1 LWKTTPPKSHEI
13 FHGIIVLRRETT
25 EGRGGAHMKIEST
38 AFGHEGKI
46 PSQYTCDGENIHP
59 PLSFSAVPS
68 QTRSLVLVVDDPDA
82 PSGTWVHWLLWNM
95 SLQVKSMGE
104 GVTPQGATEGTTS
117 FGATGYGGPCPL
129 DGEHRYFF
137 KLYALD
143 VEIELPKET
152 TKEKLE
158 EVMLGHVLDKGELIG
173 YYGK

>member
-1 LWKTTPPKSHEI
+1 
-13 FHGIIVLRRETT
+13 
-25 EGRGGAHMKIEST
+25 MKIEST

-82 PSGTWVHWLLWNM
+82 PSGTWVHWILWNI
-95 SLQVKSMGE
+95 SPRIKSIGE
-104 GVTPQGATEGTTS
+104 GNIPQGVAEGTTS
-117 FGATGYGGPCPL
+117 FGATGYGGPCPP

-143 VEIELPKET
+143 IEIELPKET

-173 YYGK
+173 YYSR

>member
-1 LWKTTPPKSHEI
+1 MCALWKTTPPKSHEI

-46 PSQYTCDGENIHP
+46 PSQ
-59 PLSFSAVPS
+59 
-68 QTRSLVLVVDDPDA
+68 
-82 PSGTWVHWLLWNM
+82 
-95 SLQVKSMGE
+95 SMGE

-143 VEIELPKET
+143 VEIELT
-152 TKEKLE
+152 
-158 EVMLGHVLDKGELIG
+158 
-173 YYGK
+173 

>member
-1 LWKTTPPKSHEI
+1 
-13 FHGIIVLRRETT
+13 
-25 EGRGGAHMKIEST
+25 MKIEST

-46 PSQYTCDGENIHP
+46 PSQYTCDGENIPP

-82 PSGTWVHWLLWNM
+82 PSGTWVHWILWNI
-95 SLQVKSMGE
+95 SPRIKSIGE
-104 GVTPQGATEGTTS
+104 GNIPQGVAEGTTS
-117 FGATGYGGPCPL
+117 FGATGYGGPCPP

-143 VEIELPKET
+143 IEIELPKET

-158 EVMLGHVLDKGELIG
+158 EAMLGHVLDKAELIG
-173 YYGK
+173 HYSR